1 MRPLNT
7 KKIQFLI
14 PVTVSTLTSHFP
26 SKTLYQLLTLTLNGT
41 KLSHPETHGFRLLPH
56 NPILNLPNSFPYPI
70 VLLLQPSQALLQP
83 LTPISPSSSSSSSF
97 TRIRQRLVVLSL
109 RLHHLIHNLLRPLL
123 QPLLISL
130 QHPQFLIKPVHDSVL
145 QLLLLPLHRL
155 PRRLNLLQSPIP
167 FPHFLHTSQQK
178 RHRFQQ
184 SPRAIRVLVTL
195 RIRLLFLLLLNQS
208 LRHRRNR
215 NRGGAKPPNGSEA
228 ECETKQSQNYLLCDA
243 FEQSSFRLRR
253 MRYRGSNRYRFY
265 YSLGARGA
273 PVSVCRAKCGK
284 FIPNW
289 GEFRLKL
296 GRFRSQS
303 LNSDAAGSRKWR
315 ERWVRIRR

>member
-1 MRPLNT
+1 NAFF
-7 KKIQFLI
+7 KHNKIQFLI

-41 KLSHPETHGFRLLPH
+41 KLSHPETHGCCLLPH

-83 LTPISPSSSSSSSF
+83 LNPISSSSSSSSF
-97 TRIRQRLVVLSL
+97 TRIRQRLVALSL

-145 QLLLLPLHRL
+145 QLLLLLLHRL

-184 SPRAIRVLVTL
+184 SPRALGVLVTL
-195 RIRLLFLLLLNQS
+195 RIRLLSLLLLNQS
-208 LRHRRNR
+208 LRHRRSR

-253 MRYRGSNRYRFY
+253 IRYRGSNRYR
-265 YSLGARGA
+265 A
-273 PVSVCRAKCGK
+273 PVSFCRAKCGK

-289 GEFRLKL
+289 GEFRPKL
-296 GRFRSQS
+296 RRFRSQS

-315 ERWVRIRR
+315 KRWVRIQR